1 MGKRSRE
8 EQTDCQ
14 TDYTVTRCGPEV
26 DGPDGFAQRRL
37 LKGPE
42 GDKSRKENEFTDY

>member
-14 TDYTVTRCGPEV
+14 THYTVTRCGPEV
-26 DGPDGFAQRRL
+26 DRMAGFAQRPL

-42 GDKSRKENEFTDY
+42 GDKTWKENEFTDY